1 MLKGIVITIVLAMGF
16 SVPGFMEECF
26 AGQELSTLSA
36 RVQNKYVDCVYGKI
50 PMTRTRIS
58 NEIPYDT
65 QYRFKIREFVDTHL
79 GKTIMIKVRTEQ
91 EYGKNEKYA
100 HLESG
105 SVITTEE
112 DSSYIIYV
120 NETVIMISNSRE
132 EIISAA
138 MEQVEELKTN
148 PENII
153 VVDVE

>member
-1 MLKGIVITIVLAMGF
+1 
-16 SVPGFMEECF
+16 
-26 AGQELSTLSA
+26 
-36 RVQNKYVDCVYGKI
+36 
-50 PMTRTRIS
+50 
-58 NEIPYDT
+58 
-65 QYRFKIREFVDTHL
+65 
-79 GKTIMIKVRTEQ
+79 MIKVRTEQ